1 MTLIIARF
9 TANGVP
15 SAGLNPTISIT
26 RETDGALV
34 VDSAPMPPAGA
45 GITARYVYQFAES
58 PGEQYS
64 YVCDAGTAS
73 VDQRYLGGVIDSAIT
88 DIAADVAAIRAKTD
102 PLPVD
107 LLADIQ
113 TAILAAMDDLPA
125 VALPVMQG
133 GTYSSV
139 ALQSRELRIVRGDT
153 PRITFDLRQDYS
165 GWVVFFAS
173 KINTLAQDYAISP
186 KQGIWT
192 DAVMGQGYVALAAT
206 DTANSGKYLAE
217 LELRNGDQ
225 RLTVMQFVLTI
236 LADVISG

>member
-15 SAGLNPTISIT
+15 SAGLSPTISIT
-26 RETDGALV
+26 RESDGVLM
-34 VDSAPMPPAGA
+34 VDAASMTPVGA
-45 GITARYVYQFAES
+45 GISARYVYQFAES
-58 PGEQYS
+58 PGEEYS
-64 YVCDAGTAS
+64 YICDAGSAS
-73 VDQRYLGGVIDSAIT
+73 VDQSYLGGVIDSSIL
-88 DIAADVAAIRAKTD
+88 DIAADVAAIR
-102 PLPVD
+102 
-107 LLADIQ
+107 
-113 TAILAAMDDLPA
+113 AAMDDLPA

-133 GTYSSV
+133 RIYSSV

-192 DAVMGQGYVALAAT
+192 DAAMGQGYVALAST

>member
-1 MTLIIARF
+1 MVLIIARF
-9 TANGVP
+9 TAGGVP
-15 SAGLNPTISIT
+15 QAGLSPMIGIT
-26 RETDGALV
+26 RESDGALV

-64 YVCDAGTAS
+64 YVCDAGVA
-73 VDQRYLGGVIDSAIT
+73 VDQRYLGGVIDSM
-88 DIAADVAAIRAKTD
+88 AADVA
-102 PLPVD
+102 
-107 LLADIQ
+107 
-113 TAILAAMDDLPA
+113 AILAAMDDLPA

-165 GWVVFFAS
+165 GWMVFFAS

-192 DAVMGQGYVALAAT
+192 DAAIGQGYVALAST